1 MKFIRN
7 HRIAH
12 LRRFAIMLGFALMS
26 INQAQSLDSMIA
38 FTSNRDNPGG
48 NPDIFIMMADG
59 SKPRNLTKN
68 LASRDLHP
76 NWSPDGKRIAF
87 ESHREGD
94 SNVYVIGADGKNLI
108 QLTKA
113 AESDG
118 HPSWSRD
125 GLKIAFSSRRDGNFT
140 GPFFALDFEVFVI
153 GADGGNVVRL
163 TRSVESDAHP
173 NWSPDGTKI
182 AFVSQRDLDFEIYA
196 MDADGDNVTRLT
208 QSPGWDSDPSWS
220 PDGKRIAF
228 RSVRDRDYEICVMDG
243 DGGNV
248 VRLTQ
253 SPGWDGEPS
262 WSPNGT
268 KIAFASSR
276 DGNSEIYVMDADGG
290 HQINLTQNLGSDSKP
305 AWSLVPLAVAP
316 KARLLAL
323 WAKMKTTQR

>member
-1 MKFIRN
+1 MNFIRKN
-7 HRIAH
+7 RIVN
-12 LRRFAIMLGFALMS
+12 LRRCVVMLGFALVS
-26 INQAQSLDSMIA
+26 INQAHSLDSMIA

-48 NPDIFIMMADG
+48 NPDIFIMKSDG

-76 NWSPDGKRIAF
+76 SWLPDGTKIAF
-87 ESHREGD
+87 ESHSEDD
-94 SNVYVIGADGKNLI
+94 SDVYVIDVDGKNLI

-118 HPSWSRD
+118 HPSWSPD
-125 GLKIAFSSRRDGNFT
+125 GLKIAFTSRRDGNFT
-140 GPFFALDFEVFVI
+140 GPFFALDLEVFVM

-163 TRSVESDAHP
+163 TRSAESDADP
-173 NWSPDGTKI
+173 SWSPDGGKI
-182 AFVSQRDLDFEIYA
+182 AFESQRDLDYEIYV
-196 MDADGDNVTRLT
+196 MDADGQNVVRLT
-208 QSPGWDSDPSWS
+208 QSTGWDSDPSWS

-228 RSVRDRDYEICVMDG
+228 RSVRDRDYEICIMDA

-262 WSPNGT
+262 WSPNGK

-276 DGNSEIYVMDADGG
+276 DGNSEIYVMDSDGG
-290 HQINLTQNLGSDSKP
+290 NQTNLTQNPSSDSKP
-305 AWSLVPLAVAP
+305 AWSPRQLSVSPKESMLTIWATIKAAP
-316 KARLLAL
+316 
-323 WAKMKTTQR
+323 

>member
-1 MKFIRN
+1 MNLMRKIRIVN
-7 HRIAH
+7 
-12 LRRFAIMLGFALMS
+12 LRRCVVMLGFALVS
-26 INQAQSLDSMIA
+26 INQAQSLDLMIA

-48 NPDIFIMMADG
+48 NPDIFIMISDG
-59 SKPRNLTKN
+59 SKPRNLTRN
-68 LASRDLHP
+68 RTSRDLHP
-76 NWSPDGKRIAF
+76 SWSPDGRKIAF
-87 ESHREGD
+87 ESHSEDD
-94 SNVYVIGADGKNLI
+94 SDVYVIGADGKNLI
-108 QLTKA
+108 QLTNA

-118 HPSWSRD
+118 HPSWSPD
-125 GLKIAFSSRRDGNFT
+125 GLKITFTSRRDGNFT
-140 GPFFALDFEVFVI
+140 GQFFALDLEVFVI
-153 GADGGNVVRL
+153 DADGGNVVRL
-163 TRSVESDAHP
+163 TRSVESDADP
-173 NWSPDGTKI
+173 SWSPDGKKI
-182 AFVSQRDLDFEIYA
+182 SFESQRDLDYEIYA
-196 MDADGDNVTRLT
+196 MDADGENVVRLT

-262 WSPNGT
+262 WSPNGK

-290 HQINLTQNLGSDSKP
+290 HQINLTQNLASDSKP

-323 WAKMKTTQR
+323 WAKMKTT